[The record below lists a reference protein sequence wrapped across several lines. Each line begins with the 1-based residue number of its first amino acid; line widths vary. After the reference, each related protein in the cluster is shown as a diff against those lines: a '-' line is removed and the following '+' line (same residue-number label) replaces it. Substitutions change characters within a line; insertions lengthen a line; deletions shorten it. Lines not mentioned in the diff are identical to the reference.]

1 MGDAPNARG
10 ESGFGTEIARF
21 VPTLNEGLILE

>member
-1 MGDAPNARG
+1 VMLQTPEG